1 MISTNSQ
8 KCKFELV
15 TSSSLEGQS
24 ETTETTV
31 VKTKMEWTKCI
42 FFQNDKL
49 EKNITPTEPNKQG
62 TITNTFQRIE
72 NGQTFV
78 DTCILNHAKF
88 HKTCRN
94 SFHNYHFEQL
104 KKNPTNVCKTTDN
117 NKKIATQLSFSSL
130 NFQLTCMLRGLLV

>member
-49 EKNITPTEPNKQG
+49 EKNITPTESNKQG

-72 NGQTFV
+72 NG
-78 DTCILNHAKF
+78 
-88 HKTCRN
+88 
-94 SFHNYHFEQL
+94 
-104 KKNPTNVCKTTDN
+104 
-117 NKKIATQLSFSSL
+117 
-130 NFQLTCMLRGLLV
+130 